1 MIKII
6 KITSRKLGYECLAET
21 EILESKVKKRDR
33 SVTTSI
39 SGHNKESY
47 VRALK
52 TISSINI
59 TYMTEAMYE
68 ILEDIY
74 QFDNLFDITD
84 NSSNKT
90 YSKVYIDVDEFGLTP
105 KYDRVKNQIFYS
117 GTITLNAR

>member
-33 SVTTSI
+33 NITTSI

-105 KYDRVKNQIFYS
+105 KYDRIKNQVFYS
-117 GTITLNAR
+117 GNITLNAR

>member
-1 MIKII
+1 
-6 KITSRKLGYECLAET
+6 
-21 EILESKVKKRDR
+21 
-33 SVTTSI
+33 
-39 SGHNKESY
+39 
-47 VRALK
+47 
-52 TISSINI
+52 
-59 TYMTEAMYE
+59 MTEAMYE

-105 KYDRVKNQIFYS
+105 KYDRVNNQVFYS

>member
-39 SGHNKESY
+39 SGHNEESY

-105 KYDRVKNQIFYS
+105 KYDRVNNQVFYS

>member
-33 SVTTSI
+33 NVTTSI

-68 ILEDIY
+68 ILEDI
-74 QFDNLFDITD
+74 T
-84 NSSNKT
+84 SNK
-90 YSKVYIDVDEFGLTP
+90 KQEDFNEEHVY
-105 KYDRVKNQIFYS
+105 
-117 GTITLNAR
+117 